1 MLIFPQTLVLR
12 CILLL
17 TCSLFFVN
25 LVCVSI
31 YNPIPNDILD
41 YEYSI

>member
-1 MLIFPQTLVLR
+1 MLIFLQTLVLR

-25 LVCVSI
+25 LVRVSI
-31 YNPIPNDILD
+31 YSVIPNEILD